1 MYTLNCNFLTRTELV
16 VHQNF
21 FRPDGSYRPAAE
33 NATVKQMTLSQSNFR
48 KECLKAKALVDN
60 NLFLQRYSGQ
70 AKSCHDLIILI
81 SYLYNFKI
89 ITSKSLPF
97 QTQTKRKHNPV
108 TVNNVRISLEE
119 IWNVCIFVEGNFFMR
134 YITNIVGTAGTRVD
148 IAVYLDIQDVIRI
161 CTSCE
166 ILSVLHVFCV
176 SCPAHHL
183 C

>member
-1 MYTLNCNFLTRTELV
+1 
-16 VHQNF
+16 
-21 FRPDGSYRPAAE
+21 
-33 NATVKQMTLSQSNFR
+33 MTLSQSNFK

-60 NLFLQRYSGQ
+60 HLFLQRYSGQ

-97 QTQTKRKHNPV
+97 HTQTKRKHNPV

-134 YITNIVGTAGTRVD
+134 YITNIVGTRVD

>member
-1 MYTLNCNFLTRTELV
+1 MYKTVASRLSTRIFSVWMGAIPRIQTCSLKVKSEADWRYPNRISEIVLKERLIKWINTSSSKCFLAKPNLVITL
-16 VHQNF
+16 
-21 FRPDGSYRPAAE
+21 FRICK
-33 NATVKQMTLSQSNFR
+33 N
-48 KECLKAKALVDN
+48 
-60 NLFLQRYSGQ
+60 
-70 AKSCHDLIILI
+70 
-81 SYLYNFKI
+81 
-89 ITSKSLPF
+89 SKYLPF

-134 YITNIVGTAGTRVD
+134 YITNIVGTRVD

-183 C
+183 CW